1 LSNSA
6 SSGPGDQWRIH
17 SQWFYPKVRANSAV
31 PLKLAVRRNRVDGVR
46 MEKKKTIVSLR
57 FEHRKQEPLSTT
69 MFRRRFVTYLASAFV
84 VVGVALG
91 IGVIGYH
98 SLESMS
104 WVDSFLNA
112 SMILG
117 GMGPVSQLNTNA
129 GKLFA
134 GVYAL
139 FSGLVFLVVA
149 GLMFGP
155 LVHRLLHLFHYEAE
169 REFDKSQ

>member
-1 LSNSA
+1 
-6 SSGPGDQWRIH
+6 
-17 SQWFYPKVRANSAV
+17 VR
-31 PLKLAVRRNRVDGVR
+31 PPPIPIRRNRVDGVR
-46 MEKKKTIVSLR
+46 MEKKRTIVSLR

-84 VVGVALG
+84 VVGAALG

-169 REFDKSQ
+169 REFDKPQ

>member
-1 LSNSA
+1 MLTLLLGAARLTTSA
-6 SSGPGDQWRIH
+6 TRPNH
-17 SQWFYPKVRANSAV
+17 
-31 PLKLAVRRNRVDGVR
+31 VDGVR
-46 MEKKKTIVSLR
+46 MEKKRTIVGLR
-57 FEHRKQEPLSTT
+57 FEHRKQEPLST
-69 MFRRRFVTYLASAFV
+69 MRFCRRLVTYLASAFV
-84 VVGVALG
+84 VVGAALG
-91 IGVIGYH
+91 IGMIGYH
-98 SLESMS
+98 SLESLG
-104 WVDSFLNA
+104 WVDAFLNA

-169 REFDKSQ
+169 SEFEESQ